1 MIDGKLITYL
11 CGAMEDIPD
20 GGVQWRDKITPELVE
35 YFGSKIIIQDP
46 CKMENEKL
54 KGYVDPSIPLEKVK
68 EVLQGWRQGGHWDKF
83 DPAMERIIDMDLECV
98 EKSDFIII
106 FLKFK
111 DAKGKKVQM
120 GGTISELT
128 YAYRHRIPIYAV
140 TYNTISECNS
150 WIIRQARGKTKAIE
164 DRKIY
169 PNFAQALE
177 AIKEDYKDF
186 KVTKKE
192 AEKALEEFKS
202 EPKPDEPVKEQK
214 EDGKDKS
221 EKKS

>member
-1 MIDGKLITYL
+1 MANTKSLTVYL
-11 CGAMEDIPD
+11 AGPMEDIPD
-20 GGVQWRDKITPELVE
+20 GGVQWRDRITPKLIE
-35 YFGSKIIIQDP
+35 YFGDRIIVQDP

-54 KGYVDPSIPLEKVK
+54 KGFVDPDIPLDKVK

-83 DPAMERIIDMDLECV
+83 DPAIEHIIDMDLDCV
-98 EKSDFIII
+98 EKSNFIII
-106 FLKFK
+106 FLRFTNHQ
-111 DAKGKKVQM
+111 GKKIQM
-120 GGTISELT
+120 GGTISELS

-150 WIIRQARGKTKAIE
+150 WIIRMARGKTKVIE

-177 AIKEDYKDF
+177 AIKEDYKEF
-186 KVTKKE
+186 KALKKE

-202 EPKPDEPVKEQK
+202 EQKPDILIKEK
-214 EDGKDKS
+214 NGKDKS

>member
-1 MIDGKLITYL
+1 MIDGKLVMYEA
-11 CGAMEDIPD
+11 GPMEDIPD
-20 GGVQWRDKITPELVE
+20 GGVQWRDRITPKLIE
-35 YFGSKIIIQDP
+35 YFGDNIVVQDP
-46 CKMENEKL
+46 CKMEPDKL
-54 KGYVDPSIPLEKVK
+54 KGYVDPNVPLAEVK
-68 EVLQGWRQGGHWDKF
+68 AVLQGWRQGGHWDKF
-83 DPAMERIIDMDLECV
+83 DPAMEKIIDMDFDCV
-98 EKSDFIII
+98 EKSDFIIL

-140 TYNTISECNS
+140 TYNTVSEENS
-150 WIIRQARGKTKAIE
+150 WIVRMARGKTKAVE

-169 PNFAQALE
+169 PNFAQVLE

-186 KVTKKE
+186 KATKKE

-202 EPKPDEPVKEQK
+202 EQKPDKPVKEN
-214 EDGKDKS
+214 GKDKS